1 MLELALHKG
10 NGPMMMQTIAENQH
24 VSRKYL
30 DTIFASLK
38 NAKLIISRRGVGG
51 GHLLAKE
58 PDQILIGDILR
69 AVEGPLSLVD
79 CIDSPEIC
87 DRTDSCATMEIW
99 ADIGKAIESVID
111 HITLADLVE
120 RHLTLTDPGSTL
132 GACPSR

>member
-1 MLELALHKG
+1 MELALHTGK
-10 NGPMMMQTIAENQH
+10 GPMMMQSIAENQQ

-51 GHLLAKE
+51 GHLLARD
-58 PDQILIGDILR
+58 PDKILIGDILR

-87 DRTDSCATMEIW
+87 DRTKTCATMQIW
-99 ADIGKAIESVID
+99 ADIGKAIASVID
-111 HITLADLVE
+111 NITLADLVQNH
-120 RHLTLTDPGSTL
+120 RQVSQQDSDL
-132 GACPSR
+132 GACPPR

>member
-10 NGPMMMQTIAENQH
+10 KGPMMMQTIAENQH

-51 GHLLAKE
+51 GHLLARD

-87 DRTDSCATMEIW
+87 DRADSCATLEIW
-99 ADIGKAIESVID
+99 SEIGKAIESVID
-111 HITLADLVE
+111 HITLGDLAK
-120 RHLTLTDPGSTL
+120 RHLALSDDAQPL
-132 GACPSR
+132 GGCPAR

>member
-10 NGPMMMQTIAENQH
+10 TGPMMMQTIAENQQ

-51 GHLLAKE
+51 GHLLARDPAK
-58 PDQILIGDILR
+58 ILIGDILR
-69 AVEGPLSLVD
+69 AVEGPLTLVD

-87 DRTDSCATMEIW
+87 VRSSTCATMEIW
-99 ADIGKAIESVID
+99 TDIGKAITSVID
-111 HITLADLVE
+111 NVTLADLVQKHT
-120 RHLTLTDPGSTL
+120 HLSHQDSASG
-132 GACPSR
+132 GCPQH